1 MCQTQC
7 QMLEYNG
14 DLKNYN
20 FNTLEPC
27 VYRANTLDI
36 MNQILDK
43 NFSEPDDLLRYMK
56 GNKTEVALKIF
67 SSNIKIKYPKYIEE
81 AISK

>member
-1 MCQTQC
+1 
-7 QMLEYNG
+7 
-14 DLKNYN
+14 
-20 FNTLEPC
+20 
-27 VYRANTLDI
+27 